1 MPDLTRPHLSSTD
14 DASRAVANVRPR
26 RYNETMLKIS
36 EKYIVDSKNKK
47 VAVQIPIDS
56 YRKIE
61 EVLENHAL
69 GQYILETKDEK
80 HLTVKEA
87 KKRYSRKTSS

>member
-1 MPDLTRPHLSSTD
+1 
-14 DASRAVANVRPR
+14 
-26 RYNETMLKIS
+26 MLKIS
-36 EKYIVDSKNKK
+36 EKYIVDGKNRK

-61 EVLENHAL
+61 GVLEDYAL
-69 GQYILETKDEK
+69 GQYILKTKDEK

-87 KKRYSRKTSS
+87 KKLYSRKTSS